1 MREPSDRP
9 KEKHVAN
16 WHRGGGKTEEATPG
30 EEAEVALELGRLRQ
44 WPVGEVAAAVLLLE
58 EEEKGE
64 WVEWAESLGADL
76 NLNQMDFEI
85 QIMFK
90 PSQKIEIWD
99 FCNKRIL
106 KLKSKFK
113 SRRF

>member
-1 MREPSDRP
+1 
-9 KEKHVAN
+9 
-16 WHRGGGKTEEATPG
+16 
-30 EEAEVALELGRLRQ
+30 
-44 WPVGEVAAAVLLLE
+44 
-58 EEEKGE
+58 
-64 WVEWAESLGADL
+64 LGADL

-99 FCNKRIL
+99 FCNKRIF